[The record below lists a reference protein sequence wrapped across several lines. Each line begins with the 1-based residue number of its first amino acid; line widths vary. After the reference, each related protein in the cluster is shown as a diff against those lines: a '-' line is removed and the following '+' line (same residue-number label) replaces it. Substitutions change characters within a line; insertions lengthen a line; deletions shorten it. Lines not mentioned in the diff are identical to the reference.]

1 MASTSRVASAARLAG
16 LLGVGLFALGPL
28 AVQLGLVSAFVGF
41 RVFGLGLLAG
51 LVAAVLGAIGLA
63 TTRAGSG
70 RAGRAQASTGL
81 LLGGVLV
88 ACVLLAAGPGI
99 GLPPINDITTDPDDP
114 PAFVDPARGYPG
126 ADFAQA
132 QRAAYP
138 DLAPIALPRSPDDAF
153 AAALATAEQL
163 GWQIV
168 RQDAEEGTFEATD
181 TTTVFRFVDDV
192 AVRVRPDPQGA
203 RIDVRSKSRDGKGDL
218 GANAARIRAFRDAL
232 AANP

>member
-1 MASTSRVASAARLAG
+1 MASTSRVAFAARLAG

-28 AVQLGLVSAFVGF
+28 AVQLGLVSAFLGF

-51 LVAAVLGAIGLA
+51 LVALVLGGIGMA
-63 TTRAGSG
+63 ATRAGSG
-70 RAGRAQASTGL
+70 REGRAHAVTGVALGGL
-81 LLGGVLV
+81 LVV
-88 ACVLLAAGPGI
+88 CVLFAAGSGI

-114 PAFVDPARGYPG
+114 PAFADPALGYPG
-126 ADFAQA
+126 DEFAQA

-138 DLAPIALPRSPDDAF
+138 DLAPIHLALSPDEAF
-153 AAALATAEQL
+153 AKSLAAAERL
-163 GWQIV
+163 GWQVV
-168 RQDAEEGTFEATD
+168 RQDAEEGTLEATD
-181 TTTVFRFVDDV
+181 TTAVFRFVDDV

-232 AANP
+232 AANS